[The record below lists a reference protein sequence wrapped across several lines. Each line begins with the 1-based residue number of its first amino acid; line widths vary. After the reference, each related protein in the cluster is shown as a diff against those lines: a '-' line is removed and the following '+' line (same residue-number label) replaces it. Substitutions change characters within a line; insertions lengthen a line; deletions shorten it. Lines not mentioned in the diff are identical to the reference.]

1 LKAEYSGLSFR
12 SEGGGIYLPELEF
25 WLDPSRRQAGPE
37 KVFISHGHADHLGY
51 HREVIL
57 TRPTAWFMH
66 TRIGGKRLE
75 HVLEYR
81 QPQEFILGRT
91 SCRLTLLPAGHVLG
105 SAMLLL
111 EAKGKSVLYTGDF
124 KPLSALAAEA
134 CEPVPADVLIMETT
148 FGRPGYRFPTGE
160 QLLPAIREFC
170 EQALQQGLTPVLLG
184 YSLGKGQEIIL
195 LLKDTGLKLM
205 LQEQVHKITR
215 IYERFGVVFPSYEKY
230 DSAQTQ
236 GRTIIWPP
244 QVSRDELERST
255 AGLRTAIF
263 TGWAIDSGC
272 RYRCRTDAAFPLSD
286 HADFEQLLEFV
297 RRVRPKK
304 VLTVHGF
311 AADFAQT
318 LREQGYDAQALSEPE
333 QLSLPFWKLESE
345 S

>member
-1 LKAEYSGLSFR
+1 LKAEYSGLSFV
-12 SEGGGIYLPELEF
+12 SEGGGICLPELEF
-25 WLDPSRRQAGPE
+25 WLDPSRRRAGPE
-37 KVFISHGHADHLGY
+37 RVFISHGHADHLGY

-57 TRPTAWFMH
+57 TPPTAWFMH
-66 TRIGGKRLE
+66 ARIGGKRLE
-75 HVLEYR
+75 HVLDYR
-81 QPQEFILGRT
+81 QAREFTLGRT
-91 SCRLTLLPAGHVLG
+91 PCRLTLLPAGHVLG

-111 EAKGKSVLYTGDF
+111 EAKGKSVLYSGDF
-124 KPLSALAAEA
+124 KLFSALAAEA

-148 FGRPGYRFPTGE
+148 FGRPGYRFPSGE

-170 EQALQQGLTPVLLG
+170 ELTLHQGLTPVLLG
-184 YSLGKGQEIIL
+184 YSLGKCQEIML

-215 IYERFGVVFPSYEKY
+215 IYEHFDVVFPPYEKY
-230 DSAQTQ
+230 DPAQTP
-236 GRTIIWPP
+236 GRVIIWPP
-244 QVSRDELERST
+244 QIKRNDLQQST
-255 AGLRTAIF
+255 SGLRTAIF

-333 QLSLPFWKLESE
+333 QLSLPFWKSE
-345 S
+345 SKY